1 MSKLQIYSTIN
12 KCAWVNERQI
22 ALLKTLN
29 GSGNDRIR
37 THEFSG
43 APEESTLWWFL
54 SQAESWRLHY
64 HLPGLSCDCWQAHGV
79 YKCQSAGPLRGSHWG
94 FAKKKKMLTEKW
106 QIYERGARKQ
116 LSSCHVAIC
125 GVDQWTWLYL
135 VWISIRVSWL
145 THLSGQMC
153 VWLRALPKCLNPE
166 RTVAKH
172 AAVTAQ
178 TSSTYSTLICFLNP
192 DRSSG
197 WTPNHDLDP
206 CAHTLL
212 HDVKTPDSGRWKLFT
227 LVTQNVPTGSKGR
240 KSENKTVAW
249 ILTLIIC
256 CPTKIS
262 LIRYKST
269 VCISKL

>member
-94 FAKKKKMLTEKW
+94 FEKKKKNADWKVTDLRA
-106 QIYERGARKQ
+106 RGPKAVIKLPCCNLWCRSVDMIVPCVN
-116 LSSCHVAIC
+116 LDSSILIN
-125 GVDQWTWLYL
+125 T
-135 VWISIRVSWL
+135 SIRSDV
-145 THLSGQMC
+145 
-153 VWLRALPKCLNPE
+153 CLASSAAKMFEP
-166 RTVAKH
+166 RT
-172 AAVTAQ
+172 
-178 TSSTYSTLICFLNP
+178 YC
-192 DRSSG
+192 G
-197 WTPNHDLDP
+197 
-206 CAHTLL
+206 
-212 HDVKTPDSGRWKLFT
+212 
-227 LVTQNVPTGSKGR
+227 
-240 KSENKTVAW
+240 
-249 ILTLIIC
+249 
-256 CPTKIS
+256 
-262 LIRYKST
+262 
-269 VCISKL
+269 